1 VIEFFEADGEIQR
14 LASHYANV
22 LNVEDQP
29 VWITASRPLFEQW
42 IGRKV
47 GSSLG
52 GAYIY
57 SSRKRRHLILVN
69 RARLNPELPIA
80 AELVVAEELIHLRD
94 WVIGDR
100 RRHAKH
106 GHDRIAHEVAR
117 ITGASLDDIRNCLVP
132 TRQLPYRWIY
142 RCPGCG
148 MLVKR
153 KRKGTWSCARCASRF
168 DPRYVL
174 QLVGEID
181 QDSTVR
187 SDPGNAGGDRR
198 R

>member
-1 VIEFFEADGEIQR
+1 MIEFFQADQEIR
-14 LASHYANV
+14 ELVHRYAHELGLENEPLWV
-22 LNVEDQP
+22 
-29 VWITASRPLFEQW
+29 TASKPLFEQW
-42 IGRKV
+42 IGRKI

-57 SSRKRRHLILVN
+57 SRRKRKHLILIN
-69 RARLNPELPIA
+69 RPRLNPALAIA
-80 AELVVAEELIHLRD
+80 AELVVTEELIHLRD

-117 ITGASLDDIRNCLVP
+117 VTGASLEEIRSCLIP
-132 TRQLPYRWIY
+132 ARQLPYRWLY

-153 KRKGTWSCARCASRF
+153 KRKGTWSCARCAPRF
-168 DPRYVL
+168 DPRFVL
-174 QLVGEID
+174 QLVGEIEPVP
-181 QDSTVR
+181 TVKNLAET
-187 SDPGNAGGDRR
+187 DEGDHQS
-198 R
+198 